1 MLKNII
7 TFLLFFTL
15 FNSCKQENKIIIDG
29 ELKKWH
35 RITLNFEGSE
45 TNELAEDNPFLN
57 YRLDVTF
64 KNKDNVFVIPGF
76 YSADGNAAETSSA
89 TGNIWKVSFT
99 PNAVGEWTYSVAF
112 KKGKN
117 IAVAD
122 RVDNAASAGFIDGQS
137 GTFTVSE
144 SDKAGIDNRA
154 KGRLQYVGESYLKFA
169 ESQKYFIKLGVD
181 APENLLAYSDF
192 DVSTNA
198 LGFQKQWQPHA
209 KDFEETATPFL
220 WQEGKVKT
228 F

>member
-76 YSADGNAAETSSA
+76 YSADGNA
-89 TGNIWKVSFT
+89 
-99 PNAVGEWTYSVAF
+99 
-112 KKGKN
+112 
-117 IAVAD
+117 
-122 RVDNAASAGFIDGQS
+122 
-137 GTFTVSE
+137 
-144 SDKAGIDNRA
+144 
-154 KGRLQYVGESYLKFA
+154 
-169 ESQKYFIKLGVD
+169 
-181 APENLLAYSDF
+181 PENLLAYSDF